1 MPDVY
6 PISWCGHS
14 AADACLPVQTHEV
27 GTAAPA
33 AAPSPPTQTGDIL
46 LPTVD
51 PCLPVQTAEVGTA
64 APAAAPSPP
73 TQAGDILLTATDPF
87 LVQTAEGLLAAQIE
101 ADNEITVEYEGMP
114 MLVKVQHVY
123 SVDEVEET
131 SSLVAV
137 EGLLAKQDMSK
148 EIIRSNLANNSLVDD
163 WHINTEHES
172 ECTNDAHPTLT
183 SVVDGELEIPLSG
196 SLTNGSVNVTVV

>member
-1 MPDVY
+1 MPDVN

-14 AADACLPVQTHEV
+14 AADACLPVQTH
-27 GTAAPA
+27 
-33 AAPSPPTQTGDIL
+33 
-46 LPTVD
+46 
-51 PCLPVQTAEVGTA
+51 EVGTA

-123 SVDEVEET
+123 SVDEVERNIVT
-131 SSLVAV
+131 CSSGRPVGKTGYV
-137 EGLLAKQDMSK
+137 KRDNSIKPGKQFF
-148 EIIRSNLANNSLVDD
+148 
-163 WHINTEHES
+163 
-172 ECTNDAHPTLT
+172 
-183 SVVDGELEIPLSG
+183 SG
-196 SLTNGSVNVTVV
+196 